1 MKALEEHGFPD
12 INDLFV
18 PKEGEKINLKSL
30 LKLALGKNGKAVP
43 DPEEVW
49 KHFDKNGDGEWDLA
63 EAQAAIRGG
72 LEHFGHDVPADIDE
86 QTAKHFKEVD
96 ADGSGKV
103 SPMEMGA
110 WIFDLVDSDDDGE
123 IQLDELNHAIEEI
136 AKFTGNTLKK
146 GWKKMVKNAVSGV
159 DTDNSGGASMREI
172 MAALK
177 KHGVPNI
184 NDLFEGH

>member
-1 MKALEEHGFPD
+1 
-12 INDLFV
+12 
-18 PKEGEKINLKSL
+18 
-30 LKLALGKNGKAVP
+30 
-43 DPEEVW
+43 
-49 KHFDKNGDGEWDLA
+49 
-63 EAQAAIRGG
+63 
-72 LEHFGHDVPADIDE
+72 
-86 QTAKHFKEVD
+86 
-96 ADGSGKV
+96 
-103 SPMEMGA
+103 MEMGA

-146 GWKKMVKNAVSGV
+146 GWKKTVKNAVSGV
-159 DTDNSGGASMREI
+159 DTDNSGGASMKEI